1 MTKNPFFNPSNPF
14 GNMDFSKWGEDFAK
28 MMTDMRVPG
37 VDPEQLV
44 TAQRKNIEA
53 LAAANKTAAEGMQA
67 VMTRQAEI
75 LKRSMEEAT
84 AAMQE
89 MMSAGAPED
98 QVAKQ
103 VEITKD
109 GFETAISNMRELAEM
124 MSKSQNEAMDIL
136 NSRVAESM
144 EEFKKLTKPV
154 R

>member
-14 GNMDFSKWGEDFAK
+14 GNMDVSKWGEDFAK

-44 TAQRKNIEA
+44 NVQRRNTEA

-84 AAMQE
+84 AAVQE
-89 MMSAGAPED
+89 MMTAGAPED

-103 VEITKD
+103 VEMTKD
-109 GFETAISNMRELAEM
+109 GFESAISNMRELSEM

-136 NSRVAESM
+136 NSRIAESL
-144 EEFKKLTKPV
+144 EELKKLTKPGK
-154 R
+154 

>member
-14 GNMDFSKWGEDFAK
+14 GNMDFTKWGEDFAK

-37 VDPEQLV
+37 VDAEQIV

-53 LAAANKTAAEGMQA
+53 LAAANKTAADGMQA

-84 AAMQE
+84 AAMQD

-103 VEITKD
+103 VEMTKD
-109 GFETAISNMRELAEM
+109 GFETAISNMRELSEM
-124 MSKSQNEAMDIL
+124 MSKSQNEALDIL
-136 NSRVAESM
+136 NSRIAESLD
-144 EEFKKLTKPV
+144 EL
-154 R
+154 RSR

>member
-1 MTKNPFFNPSNPF
+1 MTQNPFFNPNNPF
-14 GNMDFSKWGEDFAK
+14 GSMDFTKWGEDFAR

-37 VDPEQLV
+37 VDPEQIV
-44 TAQRKNIEA
+44 TTQRKNIEA

-84 AAMQE
+84 AAVQE

-144 EEFKKLTKPV
+144 EEFKKLSRPGK
-154 R
+154 